1 MYFNLQALLFVKR
14 TSSISWLIEAA
25 GLVVKGNVVAGPTRK
40 VIADTIAIERT
51 IYGSPQMIGDAFI
64 ALAMLGF
71 RVAVRN

>member
-1 MYFNLQALLFVKR
+1 MR

-25 GLVVKGNVVAGPTRK
+25 GLAAKGNAVAGPTSK
-40 VIADTIAIERT
+40 VIADTITIERT
-51 IYGSPQMIGDAFI
+51 IYGSSQMIGDAFI